1 LKTARRDFIFRTAS
15 MDKFI
20 HHFRREGAGVWV
32 CVSPATLELPEGRIQ
47 VAEGTRFTLGTT
59 FMNLEIAAMLEVQYA
74 LAQESQPRAA

>member
-1 LKTARRDFIFRTAS
+1 